1 MQKKPLLEFELDL
14 KLHASLLSL
23 LDTEVVLVGEAEV
36 HHGWS
41 TTLPSLRLF
50 NC

>member
-1 MQKKPLLEFELDL
+1 MQRKSLLEFELDL

-36 HHGWS
+36 DQGWS
-41 TTLPSLRLF
+41 TTLPSLRLC